1 MGLRT
6 GMTDASNNTQVTY
19 TQTPNVYGDLVSQQR
34 STTTKYY
41 HFDALGSTVALPLQL
56 FLFQYLAYYTAIRL
70 GYDPDR
76 PKNLTYYVRIEV
88 SEP

>member
-1 MGLRT
+1 MEALGAT
-6 GMTDASNNTQVTY
+6 TV
-19 TQTPNVYGDLVSQQR
+19 LVSE
-34 STTTKYY
+34 SSASAT
-41 HFDALGSTVALPLQL
+41 LPLQL
-56 FLFQYLAYYTAIRL
+56 LLFQYLAYYTAIRL